1 MSRFLSSAA
10 LAAVLVTVT
19 GLGGL
24 GGTTAGC
31 SSTTAGGGGGGG
43 GTDSGDNC
51 PPPMGCPTPDP
62 ATTTLDSPTVSFS
75 ADVVPLFQKSC
86 SLSSSCHFSP
96 GGGGPTLLYLGGP
109 TSMPPDGAGILK
121 AIINVKSAELPSM
134 NYVTPGDLTNSF
146 LMYKMDGEL
155 CQFTTCSNNPVSSC
169 GVVMPQL
176 QCALPGATRDIVR
189 RWIAQGAMNN

>member
-24 GGTTAGC
+24 GG
-31 SSTTAGGGGGGG
+31 TTAGGGGGGG

-96 GGGGPTLLYLGGP
+96 GGGGP